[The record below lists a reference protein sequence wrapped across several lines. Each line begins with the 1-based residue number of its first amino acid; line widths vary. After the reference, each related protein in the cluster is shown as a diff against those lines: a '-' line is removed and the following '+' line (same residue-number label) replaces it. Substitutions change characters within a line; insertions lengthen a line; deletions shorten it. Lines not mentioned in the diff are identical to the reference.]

1 LAQDTL
7 SEVLSSPNSLGIA
20 ALVSVRPR
28 TQSELVELTGVS
40 LPGVLK
46 HLKRL
51 EKLGL
56 VQEKKLG
63 HNLFAARK
71 VYLAKGMT
79 IGDFSQADLRVVRL
93 HHGPEIAVPQAR
105 EVTNL
110 EFLAED
116 LILQERRV
124 REQVR
129 KLGRM
134 IDGLLEDR
142 SRLKA
147 MTGTTGL
154 GFDERL
160 ILQILFSEENVDDGE
175 RVLLRHFGLK
185 GGRRSIDRV
194 MAESKKIAKK

>member
-1 LAQDTL
+1 
-7 SEVLSSPNSLGIA
+7 VGIA
-20 ALVSVRPR
+20 ALVSMRPR

-63 HNLFAARK
+63 RHVFTARK
-71 VYLAKGMT
+71 VYTARRTT
-79 IGDFSQADLRVVRL
+79 IGDFSEPDLRVVRIL
-93 HHGPEIAVPQAR
+93 HEPSVPVPQGG
-105 EVTNL
+105 
-110 EFLAED
+110 EFLDLESQAED

-124 REQVR
+124 REQVK

-134 IDGLLEDR
+134 IDGLLADR
-142 SRLKA
+142 SRLA
-147 MTGTTGL
+147 ATAGTTRL
-154 GFDERL
+154 GFDDRL
-160 ILQILFSEENVDDGE
+160 ILQILFSEESPSDGE
-175 RVLLRHFGLK
+175 RVLFRHFGLK

-194 MAESKKIAKK
+194 LAESRKIAKK